1 MDQKI
6 LNDRIKSIL
15 FGVISLVVTAYI
27 ISDSMQ
33 QFISFAVYFI
43 VLIVVFES
51 GGFVWKKVKPILPNN
66 VVSVITVPYQVYVG
80 LWRRILPDCVYKLW
94 LRTDVM
100 DEEVYRTFQEKGFI
114 SDDLDPKYLME
125 KETNN

>member
-15 FGVISLVVTAYI
+15 FGVIGLIVTAYI
-27 ISDSMQ
+27 ISGAIRN
-33 QFISFAVYFI
+33 FIRLAVFSI

-51 GGFVWKKVKPILPNN
+51 GGFMWKKVKPILP
-66 VVSVITVPYQVYVG
+66 VKFVSVITVPYRVYVG

-100 DEEVYRTFQEKGFI
+100 EEEVYRTFQEKGFI
-114 SDDLDPKYLME
+114 SDDLDPEYILE
-125 KETNN
+125 KETTN